1 MNNDN
6 LPLYTA
12 FLAVVR
18 AGSILEA
25 SRQLY
30 ISQPAVSKAVH
41 KLETNLGTTL
51 FIRSSRGIQLTES
64 GYILY
69 ENIKMHLNISKPE
82 KMVSHRTTVHRPVIS
97 ASAPAQHYANIY
109 CFHTLENI
117 QHRIRRLI
125 SQLNVSQAMTQ

>member
-41 KLETNLGTTL
+41 KLETNL
-51 FIRSSRGIQLTES
+51 
-64 GYILY
+64 
-69 ENIKMHLNISKPE
+69 
-82 KMVSHRTTVHRPVIS
+82 
-97 ASAPAQHYANIY
+97 
-109 CFHTLENI
+109 
-117 QHRIRRLI
+117 
-125 SQLNVSQAMTQ
+125 

>member
-69 ENIKMHLNISKPE
+69 ENIKNAFEYIE
-82 KMVSHRTTVHRPVIS
+82 
-97 ASAPAQHYANIY
+97 AGANIY

>member
-30 ISQPAVSKAVH
+30 ISWKPTSEQ
-41 KLETNLGTTL
+41 L
-51 FIRSSRGIQLTES
+51 FSSAHQGESSSRKVDISYMRTS
-64 GYILY
+64 
-69 ENIKMHLNISKPE
+69 KMHLNISKPE
-82 KMVSHRTTVHRPVIS
+82 KMVSHHTTVHRPVIS

>member
-51 FIRSSRGIQLTES
+51 FIRSS
-64 GYILY
+64 
-69 ENIKMHLNISKPE
+69 KMHLNISKPE
-82 KMVSHRTTVHRPVIS
+82 KMVSHHTTVHRPVIS